1 MVKFPNVYNLLLGE
15 NFKINKKSFKMKILI
30 ILIIVENL
38 SCSRF
43 LTPRGKG
50 VKSVENRAL
59 EFLQYAL
66 DKYNQEQEYGA
77 DDLRAL
83 IFYINQMNKL
93 KKQYKTPDVY
103 WYSRQ
108 G

>member
-1 MVKFPNVYNLLLGE
+1 ME
-15 NFKINKKSFKMKILI
+15 SFF
-30 ILIIVENL
+30 
-38 SCSRF
+38 CSRF
-43 LTPRGKG
+43 LTPKG
-50 VKSVENRAL
+50 NRVKSVERKTL

-66 DKYNQEQEYGA
+66 DKYNQEQEFGA

-93 KKQYKTPDVY
+93 EKQYKTPDVY

>member
-1 MVKFPNVYNLLLGE
+1 MSCFL
-15 NFKINKKSFKMKILI
+15 
-30 ILIIVENL
+30 
-38 SCSRF
+38 CSRL
-43 LTPRGKG
+43 LTSRE
-50 VKSVENRAL
+50 KSIKSIDKKAL

-66 DKYNQEQEYGA
+66 DKYNQEQEFGA

-83 IFYINQMNKL
+83 IFHINQMNKL
-93 KKQYKTPDVY
+93 EKQYKTSDVY